1 MELYCGIDL
10 HSTNSYVVVL
20 DPDDRVMF
28 QRRLAN
34 DLDVIIPAL
43 APFAARIAGVV
54 VESTYNWYW
63 LVDGLAAAGYR
74 MHLANTW
81 AMKQYDGLKYGDDR
95 TDATWLARCLRLG
108 VLPEGYIYPKA
119 ERPVRDLSRRRGR
132 LVRQRTANLLSVQ
145 NMFARQTGR
154 TPDANR
160 VKKLE
165 AAELDGLVGDAT
177 VALACAANLA
187 VMSVLDQQIAILE
200 KAVLARVRLRPEFG
214 GLLTVPGIGRI
225 LALVIMLETGEV
237 GRFAGVGNFASYCRC
252 VEAKRVSNG
261 KRKGG
266 GNRKCGNAH
275 LAWAFVEAAN
285 FSVRYD
291 DRAKRFYQRKA
302 AKSGRAVAIKAVAH
316 KLARACFYV
325 MRDQVPFDSE
335 RCFG

>member
-1 MELYCGIDL
+1 M
-10 HSTNSYVVVL
+10 
-20 DPDDRVMF
+20 
-28 QRRLAN
+28 LA
-34 DLDVIIPAL
+34 
-43 APFAARIAGVV
+43 
-54 VESTYNWYW
+54 
-63 LVDGLAAAGYR
+63 
-74 MHLANTW
+74 
-81 AMKQYDGLKYGDDR
+81 
-95 TDATWLARCLRLG
+95 
-108 VLPEGYIYPKA
+108 EGYIYPKA

-160 VKKLE
+160 IKKLE
-165 AAELDGLVGDAT
+165 GGELDGLVGDAT

-187 VMSVLDQQIAILE
+187 VMGVLDQQIAMLE

-302 AKSGRAVAIKAVAH
+302 AKSGRAVANKAVAIKAVAH

-325 MRDQVPFDSE
+325 MRDEVPFDSE